1 MADKNNAS
9 LVTHVPKDIQLRF
22 ENLIALEG
30 HDKSSKLR
38 QFVIEYVDQKEAEF
52 ESMKSIFEK
61 K

>member
-9 LVTHVPKDIQLRF
+9 LVTHVPEDIQFRF

-38 QFVIEYVDQKEAEF
+38 QFVVEYVDKKEAEF
-52 ESMKSIFEK
+52 EAMKSIFEK